1 MVPRAGELTQHV
13 IGLAIDMHRDAW
25 RALFE
30 RPCSMHKL
38 RVMNGGTQ
46 AWRARCF
53 RRPAIDKALWLGQDS
68 WPIMASRR
76 QCRTE
81 TNRIPREKM
90 AAETVT

>member
-1 MVPRAGELTQHV
+1 MVPRAGELTQRV

-30 RPCSMHKL
+30 RPCGMHKL

-46 AWRARCF
+46 AWCARCF
-53 RRPAIDKALWLGQDS
+53 RRSAIDKALWLGQDFR
-68 WPIMASRR
+68 PIMASRPR
-76 QCRTE
+76 CRTE
-81 TNRIPREKM
+81 INRILREKM